1 MLYTEF
7 PTRPCDVATLTVA
20 EFTCE
25 LDLTATVSFDRVC
38 QRFLDDVNRAVV
50 WLIRFRALTV
60 WRERGD
66 IAVWLRSDA
75 ALDRHACEAAA
86 GFELNEA
93 WEFHADAFRSAVES
107 MQRPAHN
114 ADNAP

>member
-1 MLYTEF
+1 MRYTEF

-38 QRFLDDVNRAVV
+38 QRFLDDVNRALV
-50 WLIRFRALTV
+50 WFIRFRALTV

-66 IAVWLRSDA
+66 IAVWLQSDA
-75 ALDRHACEAAA
+75 SLEQRACAAA
-86 GFELNEA
+86 AAFALNEA
-93 WEFHADAFRSAVES
+93 WEFHADAFRFAVES
-107 MQRPAHN
+107 MQRSDVHAL
-114 ADNAP
+114 